1 MNNMFRVT
9 KCNECDVFKGVFCC
23 KEIKQVKLACEALDD
38 GKIEVLGK
46 LIQENEGLS
55 KDYEVSC
62 AE

>member
-9 KCNECDVFKGVFCC
+9 KCNERMFSKGVFCC

-46 LIQENEGLS
+46 LMFETHEGLS
-55 KDYEVSC
+55 KIMK
-62 AE
+62 